1 MPKRT
6 FFNLPEEKRLHLMEA
21 VKQEFSR
28 APLFE
33 ASIANIVK
41 LADIPRGSFY
51 QYFKDKDDAFHYLLN
66 QQAEAIKKGF
76 FSLLE
81 KRNGDLFQAIIDLF
95 QLTLEKISKKDD
107 LNFLKNAFIHVTHEI
122 EDIFTRVFSDDMKN
136 DQYDLLNKLIDK
148 EKLNIKEE
156 KDLYHIIQIVT
167 SVTIRNFVE
176 KFAHEHTMEEA
187 MDNFIAEMNLLKNGL
202 FK

>member
-1 MPKRT
+1 LPKRT